1 MGCYYGISPVGMV
14 FFSLV
19 CSEILSEKP
28 KRTKQNKGKKRLRI
42 FMFSFESVEKD
53 L

>member
-19 CSEILSEKP
+19 CSEILSVKSKKE
-28 KRTKQNKGKKRLRI
+28 QNKTKER
-42 FMFSFESVEKD
+42 KD
-53 L
+53 